1 MLVLCVFGLTSVSAS
16 DLNETVISQ
25 IDDGASLED
34 APELSVGKNNEPEIL
49 SVNYTPQNFSEI
61 QTAVDN
67 ASDGDIITIDGYN
80 LFKDTIAVNN
90 SLTFV
95 GKNNAQSME
104 ITV

>member
-1 MLVLCVFGLTSVSAS
+1 MNKIFRGILIFNKKYVFALILLVLCVFGLTSVSAS

-61 QTAVDN
+61 QTVVDN
-67 ASDGDIITIDGYN
+67 ASDGT
-80 LFKDTIAVNN
+80 
-90 SLTFV
+90 S
-95 GKNNAQSME
+95 
-104 ITV
+104 